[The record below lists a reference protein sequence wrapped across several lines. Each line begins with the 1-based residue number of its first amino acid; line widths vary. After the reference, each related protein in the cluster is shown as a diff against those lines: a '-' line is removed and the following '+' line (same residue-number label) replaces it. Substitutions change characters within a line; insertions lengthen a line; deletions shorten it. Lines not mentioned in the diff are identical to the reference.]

1 MFEFPEEKA
10 SYEDI
15 ESKIMFGESFLLCTF
30 YGASES
36 VRKFTLPNSNF
47 NEYPSGKS
55 IIDSGKE
62 DNIIELSGKLDKL
75 YLFLRGGS
83 IVPSQNTFDKFIL
96 NSLKLREEKLNI
108 IINPN
113 ELKQGKGVLFFDND
127 NNDTVMKK
135 TYYRIDLSFNGQKLM
150 IKCNKNNLEKY
161 NYNDHFI
168 GKIEIWRVNKLFN
181 IEDNKQNLI
190 SINIHYT
197 NDSNKIENIEG
208 IYDKDNN
215 KIIFNF
221 SKNEKNISIFDIS
234 EILFKNN

>member
-1 MFEFPEEKA
+1 MFEFPEDKA

-30 YGASES
+30 YGAGEGLK
-36 VRKFTLPNSNF
+36 KFSLPNSNF

-55 IIDSGKE
+55 FIDSGKD
-62 DNIIELSGKLDKL
+62 DNIVELSGKLDKL

-96 NSLKLREEKLNI
+96 NSLKLRDEKMNI
-108 IINPN
+108 IINPDK
-113 ELKQGKGVLFFDND
+113 LKQGKGVLFFDND

-150 IKCNKNNLEKY
+150 IKCNKNNLENY

-168 GKIEIWRVNKLFN
+168 GKIEIWRIKELFN
-181 IEDNKQNLI
+181 IDDNKQNSI
-190 SINIHYT
+190 SLNINYT
-197 NDSNKIENIEG
+197 NDSNKIESIEG

-215 KIIFNF
+215 KIIYDF
-221 SKNEKNISIFDIS
+221 SKKEKNISIFDIS